1 MASSPSEE
9 REKKIARAAA
19 YNQMMDHFPIHSQE
33 WASEWE
39 KAISVYEVVEGA
51 HNSNADLNVDAEC
64 IAANSLEDAE
74 MDWIDI
80 MNCIYFFIFQ
90 RKNRRKRRMRD
101 NWLIKLPL
109 FHSMS
114 SSRHYRVIQWNYS
127 VVGGIKNQ
135 LFITNEGA

>member
-1 MASSPSEE
+1 MEKNSRVMLRVRITDERQRRGRRRNVLFGKRWNFYEMRFNGSPWASMMASSPSE
-9 REKKIARAAA
+9 EKKIARAAA

-51 HNSNADLNVDAEC
+51 HNSNADLYVDAEY

-80 MNCIYFFIFQ
+80 MNCIYFF
-90 RKNRRKRRMRD
+90 
-101 NWLIKLPL
+101 LL
-109 FHSMS
+109 FFSAE
-114 SSRHYRVIQWNYS
+114 
-127 VVGGIKNQ
+127 K
-135 LFITNEGA
+135 